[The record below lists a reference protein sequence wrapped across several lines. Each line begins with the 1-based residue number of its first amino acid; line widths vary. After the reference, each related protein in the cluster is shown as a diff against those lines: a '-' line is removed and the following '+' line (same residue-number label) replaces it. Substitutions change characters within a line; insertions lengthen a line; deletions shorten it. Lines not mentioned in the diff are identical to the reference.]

1 MNSFFY
7 SGAIAFVLTFALTH
21 QSLADDPKSSVEI
34 SEKECRKLIK
44 IQMMNSADY
53 IPGVDAHGRKVK
65 GADLHPSHQMQ
76 LPKEITFDLGIDLA
90 DKYDLP
96 DGVYAKSNLGKV
108 TVKGRNTYW
117 NGKKLDGQDNQ
128 AVFQECMKQYP
139 EKP

>member
-1 MNSFFY
+1 MKSFFY
-7 SGAIAFVLTFALTH
+7 SAAIASLFLSFLA
-21 QSLADDPKSSVEI
+21 LADDPQSKVEI

-65 GADLHPSHQMQ
+65 GADLHSTHQMQ

-96 DGVYAKSNLGKV
+96 DGVYAKTNLGKI

-128 AVFQECMKQYP
+128 AVFQECMKQYH